1 LEELSQDNVAPS
13 ERNRDL
19 SILYELLADK
29 SKEADTWQQK
39 RNLVK
44 QRLDSDN
51 KLLERLPPDDKLS
64 ERSLLKRQN

>member
-1 LEELSQDNVAPS
+1 
-13 ERNRDL
+13 
-19 SILYELLADK
+19 LLADK